1 MTNYYDVLG
10 LNKNSNEDEIKHA
23 YRNLAKTHHPDK
35 GGSKEKFQE
44 IQEAYDTLSNPEKK
58 SAYDNPHFSPFDNMF
73 GGMGGHSNMSGFPFN
88 IFQPQQQT
96 NKRMDHHYTCT
107 IKLNEVF
114 TGLKKTFNLKRNFK
128 CKNCQIN
135 CNSCNGSGNRPQRIQ
150 IGPIIQ
156 ILNQP
161 CNQCN
166 CTGKIRDEKN
176 CDMCINKGIIEEEKT
191 IEIVIPKGVDNNYKF
206 TYEEWGEQAEKDN
219 EKSGNLIITI
229 EVQKHEH
236 FERKGLDLHYK
247 EKLTFRESVIGKKL
261 NIPYF
266 SSTIYLETKEY
277 GIINPF
283 RDYIIF
289 QRGLENSKGQKGSLY
304 IKFEI
309 EYSNKILND
318 IEIEELNNLFTKLN
332 LE

>member
-1 MTNYYDVLG
+1 MSNYYDVLG
-10 LNKNSNEDEIKHA
+10 INKNSSEDEIKHA

-44 IQEAYDTLSNPEKK
+44 IQEAYDTLSDQQKK
-58 SAYDNPHFSPFDNMF
+58 TAYDNPPSSPFDNMF
-73 GGMGGHSNMSGFPFN
+73 GGMGGGFPFN
-88 IFQPQQQT
+88 IFQTHQI
-96 NKRMDHHYTCT
+96 NKRSDHHYKCS
-107 IKLNEVF
+107 IKLDDVF
-114 TGLKKTFNLKRNFK
+114 TGLKKTFNLKRTFK

-161 CNQCN
+161 CSGCN
-166 CTGKIRDEKN
+166 STGKIRDTKN
-176 CDMCINKGIIEEEKT
+176 CDVCINKGTIDDEKT

-219 EKSGNLIITI
+219 EKSGDLIITI
-229 EVQKHEH
+229 EVQNHEH

-247 EKLTFRESVIGKKL
+247 QKLTFKESIIGKKIS
-261 NIPYF
+261 IPYF
-266 SSTIYLETKEY
+266 SNSIEIDIKEY

-289 QRGLENSKGQKGSLY
+289 QMGLENSKGQKGSLY

-309 EYSNKILND
+309 VYINKILND
-318 IEIEELNNLFTKLN
+318 IEIEELNNLLTKIN
-332 LE
+332 IE